1 MKHKHLPSRLLS
13 VLLVFALL
21 CGFAVPAA
29 AAEDTQ
35 VEIDFRQVDNGR
47 VSADEREPVA
57 DEDTAQPEYEDTD
70 TVRVSIFL
78 KEESTVAAG
87 FSTEGIA
94 TNLAARVYRA
104 KLRAAQDTLTASIER
119 VTGEK
124 LDVVWNMTLAA
135 NAISANVEYGRIAA
149 IAQLPEVEKVV
160 LETRYEPQQT
170 VTSVVNEP
178 NMVIS
183 SQMTGTNVAWQSGY
197 TGAGMR
203 VAVIDTGLD
212 LDHQS
217 VDPEALAVAL
227 QENAQE
233 AGLSYDEYL
242 ARIDLLD
249 AEEIAQVLPQLNASA
264 RRKGLTAQELYVNLK
279 APFGFNYVDASLE
292 LTHDNDTE
300 GGHGS
305 HVAGIAAAN
314 RYVKQDGEYVSAAD
328 SVCLVGNAP
337 DAQIIVM
344 KVFGK
349 NGGAYESDYM
359 AAIED
364 AILLGCDSVNLSL
377 GSGRAGE
384 PHDDTYDNLLAS
396 LTGTDTVVIT
406 SMGNSARRRRAAMP
420 TPSPARSAPSCST

>member
-1 MKHKHLPSRLLS
+1 M
-13 VLLVFALL
+13 
-21 CGFAVPAA
+21 
-29 AAEDTQ
+29 
-35 VEIDFRQVDNGR
+35 
-47 VSADEREPVA
+47 
-57 DEDTAQPEYEDTD
+57 
-70 TVRVSIFL
+70 
-78 KEESTVAAG
+78 
-87 FSTEGIA
+87 
-94 TNLAARVYRA
+94 
-104 KLRAAQDTLTASIER
+104 
-119 VTGEK
+119 TGEK

-135 NAISANVEYGRIAA
+135 NAISANVEYGQIAA
-149 IAQLPEVEKVV
+149 IEQLPDVEKVV
-160 LETRYEPQQT
+160 LETRYEPQQS
-170 VTSVVNEP
+170 VTSAENEP

-203 VAVIDTGLD
+203 VAIIDTGLD

-217 VDPEALAVAL
+217 VDPEALAMAL
-227 QENAQE
+227 REDAE
-233 AGLSYDEYL
+233 KAGLSYDEYL
-242 ARIDLLD
+242 AQIDLLD
-249 AEEIAQVLPQLNASA
+249 AEEIAKVLPQLNASE
-264 RRKGLTAQELYVNLK
+264 RYKDLTAQELYVNLK

-292 LTHDNDTE
+292 LTHDKDTE

-314 RYVKQDGEYVSAAD
+314 RYIKQNGEYVSAAD
-328 SVCLVGNAP
+328 SVYMVGNAP

-344 KVFGK
+344 KVFGQ

-377 GSGRAGE
+377 GSGNAGE